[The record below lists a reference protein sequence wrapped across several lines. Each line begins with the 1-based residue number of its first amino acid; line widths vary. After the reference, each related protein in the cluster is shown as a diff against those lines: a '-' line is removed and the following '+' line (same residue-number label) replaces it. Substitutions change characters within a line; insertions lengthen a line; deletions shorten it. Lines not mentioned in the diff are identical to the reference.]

1 MRHARPAC
9 PAGGEGGRGLIGA
22 PGATHQRLEPGAG
35 GLCEST
41 VPLLSF
47 RVMAAG
53 CRDEGLGHGRREQ
66 STARARRD
74 RVAPPL
80 PRGCVPRALAC
91 PPGLSSV
98 LQCDQT
104 ELSGRLDGCLP
115 ACRGVL
121 VASTPVAQAV
131 KWGRGVPVAAYLPG
145 RGETQKTPGGRPGP
159 QPPHTEVWGA
169 LGLRPQAGF
178 CVRHD
183 VKPGAGMA

>member
-66 STARARRD
+66 NTARARRD

-91 PPGLSSV
+91 PAGLSSV

-131 KWGRGVPVAAYLPG
+131 K
-145 RGETQKTPGGRPGP
+145 
-159 QPPHTEVWGA
+159 
-169 LGLRPQAGF
+169 
-178 CVRHD
+178 
-183 VKPGAGMA
+183 

>member
-66 STARARRD
+66 NTARARRD
-74 RVAPPL
+74 
-80 PRGCVPRALAC
+80 
-91 PPGLSSV
+91 
-98 LQCDQT
+98 
-104 ELSGRLDGCLP
+104 SGT
-115 ACRGVL
+115 A
-121 VASTPVAQAV
+121 TP
-131 KWGRGVPVAAYLPG
+131 
-145 RGETQKTPGGRPGP
+145 E
-159 QPPHTEVWGA
+159 
-169 LGLRPQAGF
+169 GLRPESSRVPAWP
-178 CVRHD
+178 VIRAA
-183 VKPGAGMA
+183 V